1 MTYPGLFAGGGLDVM
16 TRALLEALPP
26 LPSAKA
32 RVLDF
37 ACGSGAIAAVI
48 SRKSA
53 EKSAEVISRG
63 HSAAGHTRSWRHRHP
78 STSTRVDIRVTQQ
91 YDHASTCTQACPR
104 VHMLDADA
112 FAIRSARK
120 NVPSAEVFHVAGWP
134 KGADALTKRGKC
146 ARDAPG
152 MRIRASRYG

>member
-63 HSAAGHTRSWRHRHP
+63 HSAAGLIVTHP
-78 STSTRVDIRVTQQ
+78 RGHEWTS
-91 YDHASTCTQACPR
+91 
-104 VHMLDADA
+104 
-112 FAIRSARK
+112 
-120 NVPSAEVFHVAGWP
+120 E
-134 KGADALTKRGKC
+134 
-146 ARDAPG
+146 
-152 MRIRASRYG
+152 